1 MACNQSATAIAS
13 SAAPGETEDADMT
26 TKSTTDVEVAPP
38 LHILKSGLVADTE
51 AVEPHREQDDER
63 YRHDFLSGF
72 TADDDRRIMRKVD
85 LRFLPLVGFMYLVKQ
100 VDYTNA
106 ASIKV
111 LQVGQ
116 SSNVLTELGMTAD
129 QYNWIQTVYFISYV
143 IFEVPSNLVLKK
155 VTPRKWQTRIFLS
168 WGIVVACHAA
178 VQNKEGFY
186 ALRFLLGMME
196 AGFFPGL
203 AAQMCDLAPERR
215 VRPANNVDVCIP
227 ELLRYHRVAA
237 HVWYIVYGWSAGVK
251 RVEMEYLK
259 LRLPKN
265 APRTHDPVFSK
276 DEILA
281 SIKDPKIIGFTL
293 SQVQPLLA
301 APHDNDVPGLRR
313 PPPQPAAVTV
323 LGIIGA
329 ASFLRRA
336 VIVRPLFIQLL
347 TAGTLA
353 FFIVLCLPVSRSA
366 TYAAC
371 VLGTAFYFTY
381 FVPFW
386 AWRSATLTG
395 STGTAFTLAL
405 QTSVAQ
411 VGGVIAPQVLPS
423 KWAADGYKKSFIVCS
438 ACVAAAA
445 ASNAWLWY
453 LTRASEKEVQRVRR
467 LRIEAERAGRVWAGA
482 DVRISEEPIRST

>member
-1 MACNQSATAIAS
+1 
-13 SAAPGETEDADMT
+13 MT

-251 RVEMEYLK
+251 RVEMVRTPSVFCLGAMNLMNHRVFLLEGLATILFSEQEYLK

-281 SIKDPKIIGFTL
+281 SIKDPKII
-293 SQVQPLLA
+293 
-301 APHDNDVPGLRR
+301 
-313 PPPQPAAVTV
+313 AAVTV